1 MTTFWKE
8 NQLVPNP
15 KKKKTNK
22 QKQKQKAS
30 YKRRAHDLKT
40 QEASQGPMECGI
52 QGFSFASNE
61 SKLVPRKLDPGPHLK
76 WALRVV
82 ATCHCK
88 TLTVTKYNIHIKT

>member
-40 QEASQGPMECGI
+40 QEAS
-52 QGFSFASNE
+52 
-61 SKLVPRKLDPGPHLK
+61 
-76 WALRVV
+76 
-82 ATCHCK
+82 
-88 TLTVTKYNIHIKT
+88 